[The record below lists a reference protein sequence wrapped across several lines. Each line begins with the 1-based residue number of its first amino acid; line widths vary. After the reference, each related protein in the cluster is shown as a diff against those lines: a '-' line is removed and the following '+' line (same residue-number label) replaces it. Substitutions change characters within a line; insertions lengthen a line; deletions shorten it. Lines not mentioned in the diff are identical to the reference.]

1 MKTKILDCTLRDGG
15 YYTNWDFDSNII
27 DNYIK
32 YTNDLKI
39 DYIEIGYR
47 NKKKLNEYRGQFFY
61 TPLHTL
67 KYFKKKSKHKIA
79 IMIDYKSIKTNE
91 INDLLSDA
99 VQYVD
104 LVRVA
109 VAPSEIKKIQDFV
122 KEIKSMGFKVA
133 LNIMYLSQWKIK
145 GIKQTLAKIQNVDF
159 LYLVDS
165 YGSIFPE
172 NLERVIY
179 ELKGLNNLKLGFHS
193 HDNIELAF
201 ANTLTAIKNK
211 IDIVDSTI
219 LGMGRGSGNLKTEL
233 LLIKIYSNSNDK
245 YKLYDALDNL
255 VSTFSPLKEKY
266 KWGSDISYKFAGI
279 NSYPQ
284 KDIMYLKLSKNY
296 KFSQIIAHFDENKKT
311 KQKLEEI
318 SVKKS
323 KNKLDT
329 IIIGGGRSIID
340 HKIAIEKILENHE
353 KYNIIFSSSKFSG
366 MAKAI
371 YANCYQIVIGSDIS
385 NLKSIKK
392 NVNYIFPLDTVKSK
406 NKNFYSLKIN
416 NKNNNE
422 VNHLL
427 SSLILTSKITKSKNV
442 LIAGFD
448 GFDQNDDFFNVFKAN
463 ELIFKSFERKLN
475 IQSITDTKYSVSV
488 DSIYS
493 KI

>member
-1 MKTKILDCTLRDGG
+1 
-15 YYTNWDFDSNII
+15 
-27 DNYIK
+27 
-32 YTNDLKI
+32 
-39 DYIEIGYR
+39 
-47 NKKKLNEYRGQFFY
+47 
-61 TPLHTL
+61 
-67 KYFKKKSKHKIA
+67 
-79 IMIDYKSIKTNE
+79 
-91 INDLLSDA
+91 
-99 VQYVD
+99 
-104 LVRVA
+104 
-109 VAPSEIKKIQDFV
+109 
-122 KEIKSMGFKVA
+122 
-133 LNIMYLSQWKIK
+133 
-145 GIKQTLAKIQNVDF
+145 
-159 LYLVDS
+159 
-165 YGSIFPE
+165 
-172 NLERVIY
+172 
-179 ELKGLNNLKLGFHS
+179 
-193 HDNIELAF
+193 
-201 ANTLTAIKNK
+201 
-211 IDIVDSTI
+211 
-219 LGMGRGSGNLKTEL
+219 
-233 LLIKIYSNSNDK
+233 
-245 YKLYDALDNL
+245 
-255 VSTFSPLKEKY
+255 
-266 KWGSDISYKFAGI
+266 
-279 NSYPQ
+279 
-284 KDIMYLKLSKNY
+284 MYLKLSKNY

-366 MAKAI
+366 LAKAI

-385 NLKSIKK
+385 NLKPIKK